1 MKHANVLAILYF
13 VAGYFATLTM
23 LFSGQLYVQSLGGFL
38 GIYITYL
45 LVEQIES

>member
-1 MKHANVLAILYF
+1 MKHTNILAVLYF
-13 VAGYFATLTM
+13 VSGYFATLTM
-23 LFSGQLYVQSLGGFL
+23 LFNEQLHVQALGCFL